1 MNDGA
6 RRTLSGAR
14 SLVVGL
20 SGALSLVVGLALAPG
35 AADGQLSSNEESR
48 LLREAARAESAGDYA
63 ASVEILTSLL
73 QERPASSGAI
83 FALERVLRAQGRVS
97 QVLDAIDAFLA
108 VDPVSTGPR
117 YLKLRILLEVDSL
130 AELRSA
136 AESWIAQ
143 NPASP
148 DSYREVARVYER
160 AFGGEEALSVLRRGQ
175 NRVGGGV
182 LAVEAGDVLLRLERP
197 REALMEWAR
206 ALDGADVQAPGA
218 LRRMVR
224 TSGENPGLA
233 PEVVRE
239 LAAQGASDARRRAA
253 IEIALEARLRPEAR
267 RIAEEVAGELA
278 EPERQGFLNA
288 LLRLAEEKDAD
299 QLALWTLQQ
308 LRREAP
314 RGSRARTLDRQI
326 AVTSLVAGDTVRALE
341 ARGRYAR
348 GLPERSPERRR
359 ALAEM
364 IRLETATGAPLE
376 LLDRFT
382 AFRQEFPNA
391 PEADALAVALSE
403 RFRTDGDP
411 ETAALVLEGVP
422 GPLSAQERAWL
433 ALEAGNREGARV
445 NMMLAAA
452 GLPATEATAIVQL
465 VGILDRVGEQAAAL
479 AGRASIARHRESAA
493 AAFALLNGLVHALPP
508 EDQPPLF
515 ALAARIADETEQQGE
530 AARLRES
537 LAATFPESSEA
548 PEAILQLAR
557 YRAASPTGVPAA
569 IELLQELILARPNSA
584 VVPVARRELER
595 LRAGGGLS

>member
-1 MNDGA
+1 MNDGT
-6 RRTLSGAR
+6 RRRLSAVPW
-14 SLVVGL
+14 LVIGM
-20 SGALSLVVGLALAPG
+20 ALALAP
-35 AADGQLSSNEESR
+35 ATADGQLSSSDESR

-73 QERPASSGAI
+73 AERPASSGAI

-97 QVLDAIDAFLA
+97 QVLDPIDAFLA

-136 AESWIAQ
+136 AQSWIAQ

-175 NRVGGGV
+175 SRAGGGV
-182 LAVEAGDVLLRLERP
+182 LAVEAGDVLLRLDRP
-197 REALMEWAR
+197 LEALMEWAR
-206 ALDGADVQAPGA
+206 ALDGPDAQAPGA

-224 TSGENPGLA
+224 TGGEHPGLA
-233 PEVVRE
+233 PAVVRE
-239 LAAQGASDARRRAA
+239 LAAEGASETRRRAA
-253 IEIALEARLRPEAR
+253 IEIALEARLQPEALSL
-267 RIAEEVAGELA
+267 AEEVAGDL
-278 EPERQGFLNA
+278 PEREREGFLNA

-308 LRREAP
+308 LRRETP

-341 ARGRYAR
+341 ARERYAR

-364 IRLETATGAPLE
+364 IRLETATGAPLA
-376 LLDRFT
+376 LLDRFA
-382 AFRQEFPNA
+382 AFREEFPNA
-391 PEADALAVALSE
+391 PEADPLAVALSA
-403 RFRTDGDP
+403 RFRENGDL
-411 ETAALVLEGVP
+411 ETAAFVLEGVQ

-433 ALEAGNREGARV
+433 ALEADNRESARI
-445 NMMLAAA
+445 NLMLAA
-452 GLPATEATAIVQL
+452 GGMPATEATAIVQL
-465 VGILDRVGEQAAAL
+465 IGILDRVGEEAAAL
-479 AGRASIARHRESAA
+479 AGTVAIARHREGAG
-493 AAFALLNGLVHALPP
+493 AAFSLVSDAVHALPP
-508 EDQPPLF
+508 DDQPPLL
-515 ALAARIADETEQQGE
+515 AMAARIADEIDQQSE

-557 YRAASPTGVPAA
+557 YRATTPTGVPAA
-569 IELLQELILARPNSA
+569 IELLEELILARPNSA

-595 LRAGGGLS
+595 LRASGGAS

>member
-1 MNDGA
+1 MNGGA
-6 RRTLSGAR
+6 RRRLSA
-14 SLVVGL
+14 
-20 SGALSLVVGLALAPG
+20 ALWLMIGLALAPG
-35 AADGQLSSNEESR
+35 AADGQLSSSGESR

-73 QERPASSGAI
+73 RERPASSGAI
-83 FALERVLRAQGRVS
+83 FALERVLRAQGRVA
-97 QVLDAIDAFLA
+97 QVLDPIDAFLA

-175 NRVGGGV
+175 NRAGGGV
-182 LAVEAGDVLLRLERP
+182 LAVEAGDVLLRLGRP
-197 REALMEWAR
+197 GEALMEWAR
-206 ALDGADVQAPGA
+206 ALDGPDAQAPGA

-224 TSGENPGLA
+224 TGGEHPALA
-233 PEVVRE
+233 PGVVLE
-239 LAAQGASDARRRAA
+239 LTAEGASEARRRAA
-253 IEIALEARLRPEAR
+253 IEIALEARLQPEALR
-267 RIAEEVAGELA
+267 LAEEVAGDL
-278 EPERQGFLNA
+278 PEREREGFLNA
-288 LLRLAEEKDAD
+288 LLRLAEEQDAD

-308 LRREAP
+308 LRRETP

-326 AVTSLVAGDTVRALE
+326 AVTSLVAGDTARALE
-341 ARGRYAR
+341 ARERYAR

-376 LLDRFT
+376 LLDRFA
-382 AFRQEFPNA
+382 AFRREFPNA
-391 PEADALAVALSE
+391 PEADPLAVALAA
-403 RFRTDGDP
+403 RFRENGDL
-411 ETAALVLEGVP
+411 ETAAFVLEGVQ

-433 ALEAGNREGARV
+433 ALVAGNGEGARV
-445 NMMLAAA
+445 NLILAAA
-452 GLPATEATAIVQL
+452 GLPATEATPIVQL
-465 VGILDRVGEQAAAL
+465 IGILDRVGEQAAEL
-479 AGRASIARHRESAA
+479 AGRVSIARRREGAE
-493 AAFALLNGLVHALPP
+493 AAFSLVNGAVYALPP
-508 EDQPPLF
+508 GDQPPLL
-515 ALAARIADETEQQGE
+515 AMAARIADEIDRQGE
-530 AARLRES
+530 AARLREA

-557 YRAASPTGVPAA
+557 YRAATPTGVPGA
-569 IELLQELILARPNSA
+569 IELLEQLILARPNSA

-595 LRAGGGLS
+595 LRASGGAS

>member
-1 MNDGA
+1 MNRGA
-6 RRTLSGAR
+6 RRS
-14 SLVVGL
+14 L
-20 SGALSLVVGLALAPG
+20 SGALSLVVGLALTAG
-35 AADGQLSSNEESR
+35 AADAQLSSSEESR

-63 ASVEILTSLL
+63 ASVEVLTSLL
-73 QERPASSGAI
+73 RERPASSGAI

-97 QVLDAIDAFLA
+97 RVLDPIDAFLA

-130 AELRSA
+130 AELRSS

-175 NRVGGGV
+175 NGAGDGV
-182 LAVEAGDVLLRLERP
+182 LAVEAGDVLLRLGRP
-197 REALMEWAR
+197 REALLEWAR
-206 ALDGADVQAPGA
+206 ALDGSEAQAPGA

-224 TSGENPGLA
+224 TGGEHPGLA
-233 PEVVRE
+233 PGVVRE
-239 LAAQGASDARRRAA
+239 LAVEGASDARRRAA
-253 IEIALEARLRPEAR
+253 IEIALEARLQPEAR
-267 RIAEEVAGELA
+267 RLAEEVAGDLA

-308 LRREAP
+308 LRRETP

-341 ARGRYAR
+341 ARERYAR
-348 GLPERSPERRR
+348 GLPQRSPERRR

-364 IRLETATGAPLE
+364 IRLEMATGAPVD
-376 LLDRFT
+376 LLDRFG

-391 PEADALAVALSE
+391 PEADPLAVALSE
-403 RFRTDGDP
+403 RFREEGEP
-411 ETAALVLEGVP
+411 EVAARMLEGVQ
-422 GPLSAQERAWL
+422 GPLSARQRAWL

-445 NMMLAAA
+445 NLILTAA
-452 GLPATEATAIVQL
+452 GLPATEATSIVQL
-465 VGILDRVGEQAAAL
+465 VGILDRVGEQAAEL
-479 AGRASIARHRESAA
+479 AGRVSIARHREGAE
-493 AAFALLNGLVHALPP
+493 AAFSLVNEAVHALPP
-508 EDQPPLF
+508 EDQPPLL
-515 ALAARIADETEQQGE
+515 AMAARLADEIDRQGE

-557 YRAASPTGVPAA
+557 YRASTPTGVPAA
-569 IELLQELILARPNSA
+569 IGLLEELILARPNSA

-595 LRAGGGLS
+595 LRASGGAS

>member
-1 MNDGA
+1 MSKGT
-6 RRTLSGAR
+6 RRS
-14 SLVVGL
+14 L
-20 SGALSLVVGLALAPG
+20 SGALSLVSALAALVPG
-35 AADGQLSSNEESR
+35 AADAQLSSSEESR

-73 QERPASSGAI
+73 AERPASSGAI

-97 QVLDAIDAFLA
+97 QVLDPIDAFLA

-175 NRVGGGV
+175 SRAGGGV

-206 ALDGADVQAPGA
+206 ALDGPDAQAPGA

-224 TSGENPGLA
+224 TGGEHPALA
-233 PEVVRE
+233 PGVVRE
-239 LAAQGASDARRRAA
+239 LTAEGASETRRRAA
-253 IEIALEARLRPEAR
+253 IEIALEARVQPEALR
-267 RIAEEVAGELA
+267 LAEEFAGDL
-278 EPERQGFLNA
+278 PEREREGFLNA

-308 LRREAP
+308 LRRETP

-341 ARGRYAR
+341 ARERYAR

-364 IRLETATGAPLE
+364 IRLEAATGAPLE
-376 LLDRFT
+376 LLDRFA

-391 PEADALAVALSE
+391 PETDPLAVALSA
-403 RFRTDGDP
+403 RFRKNDDP
-411 ETAALVLEGVP
+411 ETAAFVLEGVQ

-433 ALEAGNREGARV
+433 ALEAGNREGARI
-445 NMMLAAA
+445 NLMLAAA
-452 GLPATEATAIVQL
+452 GLPATEATVIVQL
-465 VGILDRVGEQAAAL
+465 IGILDRVGEQAAAL
-479 AGRASIARHRESAA
+479 AGRVSIARHRDGAGP
-493 AAFALLNGLVHALPP
+493 AFSLVNEAVHALPP
-508 EDQPPLF
+508 EDQPPLL
-515 ALAARIADETEQQGE
+515 AMAARIADEIDQQGE

-557 YRAASPTGVPAA
+557 YRAATPTGVPAA

-595 LRAGGGLS
+595 LRASGGAS

>member
-1 MNDGA
+1 MNGCI
-6 RRTLSGAR
+6 RRGLSAVR
-14 SLVVGL
+14 ALVVC
-20 SGALSLVVGLALAPG
+20 LALPLVPG
-35 AADGQLSSNEESR
+35 TAHGQLSSSDESR
-48 LLREAARAESAGDYA
+48 LLRDAARAESAGDYA

-73 QERPASSGAI
+73 RERPASSGAI

-97 QVLDAIDAFLA
+97 QVLAPIDAFLA

-148 DSYREVARVYER
+148 DAYREVARVYER

-175 NRVGGGV
+175 NRAGGGGV

-197 REALMEWAR
+197 REALLEWAR
-206 ALDGADVQAPGA
+206 ALDGSEAQAPGA

-224 TSGENPGLA
+224 TGAENPGLA
-233 PEVVRE
+233 PGVVRE
-239 LAAQGASDARRRAA
+239 LGAEGASDARRRAA
-253 IEIALEARLRPEAR
+253 IEIALEAHLQPEALR
-267 RIAEEVAGELA
+267 LAEEVARDLPER
-278 EPERQGFLNA
+278 ERQGFLDT

-341 ARGRYAR
+341 ARERYAR

-364 IRLETATGAPLE
+364 IRLETPAGAPLE
-376 LLDRFT
+376 LLDRFA
-382 AFRQEFPNA
+382 AFREEFPNA
-391 PEADALAVALSE
+391 PEADPLAVALSE
-403 RFRTDGDP
+403 RFRKDGGL
-411 ETAALVLEGVP
+411 ETAVFVLEGVQ

-445 NMMLAAA
+445 NLMLAAA

-465 VGILDRVGEQAAAL
+465 IGILDRVGEQAAEL
-479 AGRASIARHRESAA
+479 AARVSVARHREGAA
-493 AAFALLNGLVHALPP
+493 AAFPLANEAVHALPP
-508 EDQPPLF
+508 EDQPPLL
-515 ALAARIADETEQQGE
+515 ALAARIADETDQQGE

-548 PEAILQLAR
+548 PEAVLQLAR
-557 YRAASPTGVPAA
+557 YRAATSTGVPAA
-569 IELLQELILARPNSA
+569 IELLEDLILARPNSA

-595 LRAGGGLS
+595 LRAGGGAS

>member
-6 RRTLSGAR
+6 RRTLSAVPW
-14 SLVVGL
+14 LVIGM
-20 SGALSLVVGLALAPG
+20 ALALAPD
-35 AADGQLSSNEESR
+35 AADGQLSSSDESR

-73 QERPASSGAI
+73 AERPASSGAI

-97 QVLDAIDAFLA
+97 QVLDPIDAFLA

-136 AESWIAQ
+136 AQSWIAQ

-175 NRVGGGV
+175 SRAGGGV
-182 LAVEAGDVLLRLERP
+182 LAVEAGDVLLRLDRP
-197 REALMEWAR
+197 LEALMEWAR
-206 ALDGADVQAPGA
+206 ALDGPDAQAPGA

-224 TSGENPGLA
+224 TGGEHPGLA
-233 PEVVRE
+233 PAVVRE
-239 LAAQGASDARRRAA
+239 LAAEGASEARRRAA
-253 IEIALEARLRPEAR
+253 IEIALEARLQPEALSL
-267 RIAEEVAGELA
+267 AEEVAGDL
-278 EPERQGFLNA
+278 PEREREGFLNA
-288 LLRLAEEKDAD
+288 LLRLAEEKDAG

-308 LRREAP
+308 LRRETP

-341 ARGRYAR
+341 ARERYAR

-364 IRLETATGAPLE
+364 IRLETATGAPLA
-376 LLDRFT
+376 LLDRFA
-382 AFRQEFPNA
+382 AFREEFPNA
-391 PEADALAVALSE
+391 PEADPLAVALSA
-403 RFRTDGDP
+403 RFRENGDL
-411 ETAALVLEGVP
+411 ETAAFVLEGVQ

-433 ALEAGNREGARV
+433 ALEADNRESARI
-445 NMMLAAA
+445 NLMLAAR

-465 VGILDRVGEQAAAL
+465 IGILDRVGEQAAAL
-479 AGRASIARHRESAA
+479 AGRVAIARHREGAD
-493 AAFALLNGLVHALPP
+493 AAFPLVNEAVHALPP
-508 EDQPPLF
+508 DDQPPLL
-515 ALAARIADETEQQGE
+515 AMAARIADEIDQQSE

-557 YRAASPTGVPAA
+557 YRATTPTGVPAA
-569 IELLQELILARPNSA
+569 IELLEELILARPNSA

-595 LRAGGGLS
+595 LRASGGAS

>member
-1 MNDGA
+1 MNGGA
-6 RRTLSGAR
+6 RR
-14 SLVVGL
+14 GL
-20 SGALSLVVGLALAPG
+20 SGALSLAMGLALTAA
-35 AADGQLSSNEESR
+35 AADGQLSSSEESR

-73 QERPASSGAI
+73 RDRPASSGAI
-83 FALERVLRAQGRVS
+83 FALERVLRAQDRVS
-97 QVLDAIDAFLA
+97 QVLDPIDAFLA

-175 NRVGGGV
+175 DRAGEGV
-182 LAVEAGDVLLRLERP
+182 LAVEAGDVLLRLGRP
-197 REALMEWAR
+197 GEALLEWAR
-206 ALDGADVQAPGA
+206 ALDGSEAQAPGA

-224 TSGENPGLA
+224 AGGENPGLA
-233 PEVVRE
+233 PGVVRE
-239 LAAQGASDARRRAA
+239 LAVDGASDARRRAA
-253 IEIALEARLRPEAR
+253 IEIALEAHLQPEAR
-267 RIAEEVAGELA
+267 RLAEEVAGDLA
-278 EPERQGFLNA
+278 EPERQAFLNA

-308 LRREAP
+308 LRREVP

-326 AVTSLVAGDTVRALE
+326 AVTSLVAGDTVRALA
-341 ARGRYAR
+341 ARERYAS
-348 GLPERSPERRR
+348 GLPQRSPERRR

-364 IRLETATGAPLE
+364 IRLEMATGAPAD
-376 LLDRFT
+376 LLDRFG
-382 AFRQEFPNA
+382 AFHQEFPNA
-391 PEADALAVALSE
+391 PEADPLAVALSE
-403 RFRTDGDP
+403 RLRNDGEP
-411 ETAALVLEGVP
+411 EVAARMLEGVQ
-422 GPLSAQERAWL
+422 GPLSARQRAWL
-433 ALEAGNREGARV
+433 ALEAGNLEGARV
-445 NMMLAAA
+445 NLILAAA

-465 VGILDRVGEQAAAL
+465 VGILDRVGEEASEL
-479 AGRASIARHRESAA
+479 AGRVSISRHREGAE
-493 AAFALLNGLVHALPP
+493 AAFELVHEAVHALPP
-508 EDQPPLF
+508 EDQPPLL
-515 ALAARIADETEQQGE
+515 ALAARLADEIDRQGE

-557 YRAASPTGVPAA
+557 YRASTPTGVPAA
-569 IELLQELILARPNSA
+569 IGLLEELIVARPNSA

-595 LRAGGGLS
+595 LRASGGVS

>member
-1 MNDGA
+1 MNDGTRPRLWA
-6 RRTLSGAR
+6 ALRLMT
-14 SLVVGL
+14 GL
-20 SGALSLVVGLALAPG
+20 ALALAPG
-35 AADGQLSSNEESR
+35 RADGQLSSSEESR
-48 LLREAARAESAGDYA
+48 LLREAARAESAGDHA

-73 QERPASSGAI
+73 RERPASSGAI

-97 QVLDAIDAFLA
+97 QVLDPIDAFLA

-175 NRVGGGV
+175 SRAGGGV
-182 LAVEAGDVLLRLERP
+182 LAVEAGDVLLRLGRP

-206 ALDGADVQAPGA
+206 ALDGPDAQAPGA

-224 TSGENPGLA
+224 TGGEHPALA
-233 PEVVRE
+233 PGVVRE
-239 LAAQGASDARRRAA
+239 LAADGASEARRRAA
-253 IEIALEARLRPEAR
+253 IEIALEARLQPEALR
-267 RIAEEVAGELA
+267 LAEEVARDL
-278 EPERQGFLNA
+278 PEREREGFLNA
-288 LLRLAEEKDAD
+288 LLRMAEEKDAD

-308 LRREAP
+308 LRRETP

-341 ARGRYAR
+341 ARERYAR

-359 ALAEM
+359 AVAEM
-364 IRLETATGAPLE
+364 IRLEMATGAPVE
-376 LLDRFT
+376 LLDRFA
-382 AFRQEFPNA
+382 AFREEFPNA
-391 PEADALAVALSE
+391 PETDPLAVALSE
-403 RFRTDGDP
+403 RFRGDGNP
-411 ETAALVLEGVP
+411 ETAVFVLEGVQ
-422 GPLSAQERAWL
+422 GPLSAQARAWL
-433 ALEAGNREGARV
+433 ALEAGNRESARV
-445 NMMLAAA
+445 NLMLAAA

-465 VGILDRVGEQAAAL
+465 IGILDRVGEQAADL
-479 AGRASIARHRESAA
+479 AGTASIARRREGAE
-493 AAFALLNGLVHALPP
+493 AAFSLVNGAVHALPP
-508 EDQPPLF
+508 EDQPPLL
-515 ALAARIADETEQQGE
+515 AMAARIADEIDRQGE
-530 AARLRES
+530 AARLREA

-557 YRAASPTGVPAA
+557 YRATTPTGVPGA
-569 IELLQELILARPNSA
+569 IELLEELILARPNSA

-595 LRAGGGLS
+595 LRASGGAS

>member
-1 MNDGA
+1 MNDGT
-6 RRTLSGAR
+6 RRTLSAVPW
-14 SLVVGL
+14 LVI
-20 SGALSLVVGLALAPG
+20 SAALALAP
-35 AADGQLSSNEESR
+35 ATADGQLSSSEESR

-73 QERPASSGAI
+73 AERPASSGAI

-97 QVLDAIDAFLA
+97 QVLDPIDAFLA

-136 AESWIAQ
+136 AQSWIAQ

-175 NRVGGGV
+175 SRAGGGV
-182 LAVEAGDVLLRLERP
+182 LAVEAGDVLLRLDRP
-197 REALMEWAR
+197 LEALMEWAR
-206 ALDGADVQAPGA
+206 ALDGPDAQAPGA

-224 TSGENPGLA
+224 TGREHPGLA
-233 PEVVRE
+233 PAVVRE
-239 LAAQGASDARRRAA
+239 MAAEGASETRRRAA
-253 IEIALEARLRPEAR
+253 IEIALEARLQPEALSL
-267 RIAEEVAGELA
+267 AEEVAGDL
-278 EPERQGFLNA
+278 PEREREGFLNA

-308 LRREAP
+308 LRRETP

-341 ARGRYAR
+341 ARERYAR

-364 IRLETATGAPLE
+364 IRLETATGAPLA
-376 LLDRFT
+376 LLDRFA
-382 AFRQEFPNA
+382 AFREEFPNA
-391 PEADALAVALSE
+391 PEADPLAVALSA
-403 RFRTDGDP
+403 RFRENGDL
-411 ETAALVLEGVP
+411 ETAAFVLEGVQ

-433 ALEAGNREGARV
+433 ALEAGNRESARI
-445 NMMLAAA
+445 NLMLAAG

-465 VGILDRVGEQAAAL
+465 IGILDRVGEQAAAL
-479 AGRASIARHRESAA
+479 AGRVSIARHREGAG
-493 AAFALLNGLVHALPP
+493 AAFSLVNDAVHALPP
-508 EDQPPLF
+508 DDQPPLL
-515 ALAARIADETEQQGE
+515 AMAARMADEIDQQGE

-557 YRAASPTGVPAA
+557 YRAATPTGVPAA
-569 IELLQELILARPNSA
+569 IELLEELILARPNSA

-595 LRAGGGLS
+595 LRASGGAS

>member
-1 MNDGA
+1 MSNGT
-6 RRTLSGAR
+6 RRSM
-14 SLVVGL
+14 
-20 SGALSLVVGLALAPG
+20 SGALSLVSALAALVPG
-35 AADGQLSSNEESR
+35 AAHGQLSSSEESR

-63 ASVEILTSLL
+63 ASVEILASLL
-73 QERPASSGAI
+73 AERPASSGAI
-83 FALERVLRAQGRVS
+83 FALERVLRAQDRVS
-97 QVLDAIDAFLA
+97 QVLEPIDAFLA

-175 NRVGGGV
+175 SRAGDGV

-197 REALMEWAR
+197 REALLEWAR
-206 ALDGADVQAPGA
+206 ALDGPDAQAPGA

-224 TSGENPGLA
+224 TGGEHPALA
-233 PEVVRE
+233 PGVVRE
-239 LAAQGASDARRRAA
+239 LAVEGASETRRRAA
-253 IEIALEARLRPEAR
+253 IEIALEARLQPEALR
-267 RIAEEVAGELA
+267 LAEEVAGDL
-278 EPERQGFLNA
+278 PERERESFLNA

-308 LRREAP
+308 LRRETP

-341 ARGRYAR
+341 ARERYAR

-359 ALAEM
+359 ALAEV
-364 IRLETATGAPLE
+364 IRLEAATGAPLE
-376 LLDRFT
+376 LLDRFA
-382 AFRQEFPNA
+382 AFREEFPNA
-391 PEADALAVALSE
+391 PEADPLAVVLSA
-403 RFRTDGDP
+403 RFRGDGDL
-411 ETAALVLEGVP
+411 ETAAFVLEGIQ
-422 GPLSAQERAWL
+422 GPESAQERAWL
-433 ALEAGNREGARV
+433 ALEAGNRESARI
-445 NMMLAAA
+445 NLMLAAA
-452 GLPATEATAIVQL
+452 GLPANEATVIVQL
-465 VGILDRVGEQAAAL
+465 IGILDRVGEQAAAL
-479 AGRASIARHRESAA
+479 AGRVSIARHREGAGP
-493 AAFALLNGLVHALPP
+493 AFSLVNEAVHALPP
-508 EDQPPLF
+508 EDQPPLL
-515 ALAARIADETEQQGE
+515 AMAARIADEIDRQGE

-557 YRAASPTGVPAA
+557 YRAGIPTGVPAA
-569 IELLQELILARPNSA
+569 IELLEELILARPNSA

-595 LRAGGGLS
+595 LRASGGAS

>member
-1 MNDGA
+1 MTGGT
-6 RRTLSGAR
+6 RRTLSAVPW
-14 SLVVGL
+14 LVIGM
-20 SGALSLVVGLALAPG
+20 ALALAP
-35 AADGQLSSNEESR
+35 ATADGQLSSSEESR

-73 QERPASSGAI
+73 AERPASSGAI

-97 QVLDAIDAFLA
+97 QVLDPIDAFLA

-136 AESWIAQ
+136 AQSWIAQ

-175 NRVGGGV
+175 SRAGGGV
-182 LAVEAGDVLLRLERP
+182 LAVEAGDVLLRLDRP
-197 REALMEWAR
+197 LEALMEWAR
-206 ALDGADVQAPGA
+206 ALDGPDAQAPGA

-224 TSGENPGLA
+224 TGGEHPGLA
-233 PEVVRE
+233 PAVVRE
-239 LAAQGASDARRRAA
+239 LAAEGASETRRRAA
-253 IEIALEARLRPEAR
+253 IEIALEARLQPEALSL
-267 RIAEEVAGELA
+267 AEEVAGDL
-278 EPERQGFLNA
+278 PEREREGFLNA

-308 LRREAP
+308 LRRETP

-341 ARGRYAR
+341 ARERYAR

-364 IRLETATGAPLE
+364 IRLETATGAPLA
-376 LLDRFT
+376 LLDRFA
-382 AFRQEFPNA
+382 AFREEFPNA
-391 PEADALAVALSE
+391 PEADPLAVALSA
-403 RFRTDGDP
+403 RFRENGDL
-411 ETAALVLEGVP
+411 ETAAFVLEGVQ

-433 ALEAGNREGARV
+433 ALEAGNRESARI
-445 NMMLAAA
+445 NLMLAAG
-452 GLPATEATAIVQL
+452 GLPATEATAVVQL
-465 VGILDRVGEQAAAL
+465 IGILDRVGEQAAAL
-479 AGRASIARHRESAA
+479 AGRVSIARHREGPG
-493 AAFALLNGLVHALPP
+493 AAFSLVNDAVHALPP
-508 EDQPPLF
+508 DDQPPLL
-515 ALAARIADETEQQGE
+515 ALAARIADEIDQQGE

-557 YRAASPTGVPAA
+557 YRAATPTGVPAA
-569 IELLQELILARPNSA
+569 IELLEELILARPNSA

-595 LRAGGGLS
+595 LRASGGAS

>member
-1 MNDGA
+1 MNDGT
-6 RRTLSGAR
+6 RRRLSAVPW
-14 SLVVGL
+14 LVIGTV
-20 SGALSLVVGLALAPG
+20 LAFAP
-35 AADGQLSSNEESR
+35 ATADGQLSSSEESR

-73 QERPASSGAI
+73 AERPASSGAI

-97 QVLDAIDAFLA
+97 QVLDPIDAFLA

-136 AESWIAQ
+136 AQSWIAQ

-175 NRVGGGV
+175 NRAGGGV
-182 LAVEAGDVLLRLERP
+182 LAVEAGDVLLRLGRP
-197 REALMEWAR
+197 LEALMEWAG
-206 ALDGADVQAPGA
+206 ALDGPDAQAPGA

-224 TSGENPGLA
+224 TGGEHPGLA
-233 PEVVRE
+233 SAVVRE
-239 LAAQGASDARRRAA
+239 LAAEGASETRRRAA
-253 IEIALEARLRPEAR
+253 IEIALEARLQPEALSL
-267 RIAEEVAGELA
+267 AEEVAGDL
-278 EPERQGFLNA
+278 PEREREGFLNA
-288 LLRLAEEKDAD
+288 VLRLAEEKDAD

-308 LRREAP
+308 LRRETP

-341 ARGRYAR
+341 ARERYAR

-364 IRLETATGAPLE
+364 IRLETATGAPLA
-376 LLDRFT
+376 LLDRFA
-382 AFRQEFPNA
+382 AFREEFPNA
-391 PEADALAVALSE
+391 PEADPLAVALSA
-403 RFRTDGDP
+403 RFRENGDL
-411 ETAALVLEGVP
+411 ETAAFVLEGVQ

-433 ALEAGNREGARV
+433 ALEASNRESARI
-445 NMMLAAA
+445 NLMLAAR

-465 VGILDRVGEQAAAL
+465 IGVLDRVGEQAAAL
-479 AGRASIARHRESAA
+479 AGRVSIARQREGPD
-493 AAFALLNGLVHALPP
+493 AAFSLVNETVHALPP
-508 EDQPPLF
+508 DDQPPLL
-515 ALAARIADETEQQGE
+515 AMAARIADEIDQQGE

-557 YRAASPTGVPAA
+557 YRATTPTGVPAA
-569 IELLQELILARPNSA
+569 IELLEELILARPNSA

-595 LRAGGGLS
+595 LRASGGAS

>member
-1 MNDGA
+1 MS
-6 RRTLSGAR
+6 RSPRR
-14 SLVVGL
+14 SLPV
-20 SGALSLVVGLALAPG
+20 ALSLVSALAALAPG
-35 AADGQLSSNEESR
+35 AVDGQLSSSEESR
-48 LLREAARAESAGDYA
+48 LLREAARAESAGDHA

-73 QERPASSGAI
+73 AERPASSGAI

-97 QVLDAIDAFLA
+97 QVLDPIDAFLA

-160 AFGGEEALSVLRRGQ
+160 AFGGEEALSVLRRG
-175 NRVGGGV
+175 RSRAGGGV
-182 LAVEAGDVLLRLERP
+182 LAVEAGDVLLRLGRP

-206 ALDGADVQAPGA
+206 ALDGPDAQAPGA

-224 TSGENPGLA
+224 TGGEHPALA
-233 PEVVRE
+233 PGVVSE
-239 LAAQGASDARRRAA
+239 LTVDGASETRRRAA
-253 IEIALEARLRPEAR
+253 IEIALEARLQPEALR
-267 RIAEEVAGELA
+267 LAEEFVGDL
-278 EPERQGFLNA
+278 PEREREGFLNA
-288 LLRLAEEKDAD
+288 LLPLAEEKDAD

-308 LRREAP
+308 LRRETP

-341 ARGRYAR
+341 ARERYAR

-359 ALAEM
+359 ALAEV
-364 IRLETATGAPLE
+364 IRLEAATGAPLE
-376 LLDRFT
+376 LLDRFA

-391 PEADALAVALSE
+391 PEADPLAVALSA
-403 RFRTDGDP
+403 RFREDGDS
-411 ETAALVLEGVP
+411 ETAAFVLEGVQ

-433 ALEAGNREGARV
+433 ALEAGNREGARI
-445 NMMLAAA
+445 NLMLAAA
-452 GLPATEATAIVQL
+452 GLPATEATVIVQL
-465 VGILDRVGEQAAAL
+465 IGILDRVGEQAAAL
-479 AGRASIARHRESAA
+479 AGRVSIARHREGAG
-493 AAFALLNGLVHALPP
+493 AAFSLVSETVHALPP
-508 EDQPPLF
+508 EDQPPLL
-515 ALAARIADETEQQGE
+515 AMAARIADETDQQGE

-557 YRAASPTGVPAA
+557 YRATTPTGVPAA
-569 IELLQELILARPNSA
+569 IELLEELILARPNSA

-595 LRAGGGLS
+595 LRASGGAS

>member
-1 MNDGA
+1 MNDGT
-6 RRTLSGAR
+6 RRRLSAVPWLVIGMTLAF
-14 SLVVGL
+14 
-20 SGALSLVVGLALAPG
+20 AP
-35 AADGQLSSNEESR
+35 ATADAQLSSSEESR

-73 QERPASSGAI
+73 AERPASSGAI

-97 QVLDAIDAFLA
+97 QVLDPIDAFLA

-136 AESWIAQ
+136 AQSWIAQ

-175 NRVGGGV
+175 NRAGGGV
-182 LAVEAGDVLLRLERP
+182 LAVEAGDVLLRLGRP
-197 REALMEWAR
+197 LEALMEWAG
-206 ALDGADVQAPGA
+206 ALDGPDAQAPGA

-224 TSGENPGLA
+224 TGGEHPGLA
-233 PEVVRE
+233 SAVVRE
-239 LAAQGASDARRRAA
+239 LAAEGASETRRRAA
-253 IEIALEARLRPEAR
+253 IEIALEARLQPEALSL
-267 RIAEEVAGELA
+267 AEEVAGDL
-278 EPERQGFLNA
+278 PEREREGFLNA
-288 LLRLAEEKDAD
+288 VLRLAEEKDAD

-308 LRREAP
+308 LRRETP

-341 ARGRYAR
+341 ARERYAR

-364 IRLETATGAPLE
+364 IRLETATGAPLA
-376 LLDRFT
+376 LLDRFA
-382 AFRQEFPNA
+382 AFREEFPNA
-391 PEADALAVALSE
+391 PEADPLAVALSA
-403 RFRTDGDP
+403 RFRENGDL
-411 ETAALVLEGVP
+411 ETAAFVLEGVQ

-433 ALEAGNREGARV
+433 ALEAGNRESARI
-445 NMMLAAA
+445 NLMLAAR

-465 VGILDRVGEQAAAL
+465 IGVLDRVGEQAGAL
-479 AGRASIARHRESAA
+479 AGRVSIARQREGPD
-493 AAFALLNGLVHALPP
+493 AAFSLVNETVHALPP
-508 EDQPPLF
+508 DDQPPLL
-515 ALAARIADETEQQGE
+515 AMAARIADEIDQQGE

-557 YRAASPTGVPAA
+557 YRATTPTGVPAA
-569 IELLQELILARPNSA
+569 IELLEELILARPNSA

-595 LRAGGGLS
+595 LRASGGAS

>member
-1 MNDGA
+1 MNGGV
-6 RRTLSGAR
+6 RR
-14 SLVVGL
+14 GL
-20 SGALSLVVGLALAPG
+20 SGALSLAVGLALT
-35 AADGQLSSNEESR
+35 AAATDGQLSSSEESR

-73 QERPASSGAI
+73 RDRPASSGAI
-83 FALERVLRAQGRVS
+83 FALERVLRAQDRVS
-97 QVLDAIDAFLA
+97 QVLDPIDAFLA

-175 NRVGGGV
+175 DRAGEGV
-182 LAVEAGDVLLRLERP
+182 LAVEAGDVLLRLGRP
-197 REALMEWAR
+197 GEALLEWAR
-206 ALDGADVQAPGA
+206 ALDGSEAQAPGA

-224 TSGENPGLA
+224 AGGENPGLA
-233 PEVVRE
+233 PGVVRE
-239 LAAQGASDARRRAA
+239 LAVDGASDARRRAA
-253 IEIALEARLRPEAR
+253 IEIALEARLQPEAR
-267 RIAEEVAGELA
+267 RLAEEVAEDLA
-278 EPERQGFLNA
+278 EPERQAFLNA

-308 LRREAP
+308 LRREVP
-314 RGSRARTLDRQI
+314 RGSSARTLDRQI
-326 AVTSLVAGDTVRALE
+326 AVTSLVAGDTVRALA
-341 ARGRYAR
+341 ARERYAR
-348 GLPERSPERRR
+348 GLPQRSPERRR

-364 IRLETATGAPLE
+364 IRLEMATGAPAD
-376 LLDRFT
+376 LLDRFG
-382 AFRQEFPNA
+382 AFHQEFPNA
-391 PEADALAVALSE
+391 PEADPLAVALSE
-403 RFRTDGDP
+403 RLRNDGEP
-411 ETAALVLEGVP
+411 EVAARMLEGVQ
-422 GPLSAQERAWL
+422 GPLSARQRAWL
-433 ALEAGNREGARV
+433 ALEAGNLEGARV
-445 NMMLAAA
+445 NLILAAA

-465 VGILDRVGEQAAAL
+465 VGILDRVGEEASEL
-479 AGRASIARHRESAA
+479 AGRVSISRHREGAE
-493 AAFALLNGLVHALPP
+493 AAFELVHEAVHALPP
-508 EDQPPLF
+508 EDQPPLL
-515 ALAARIADETEQQGE
+515 ALAARLADEIDRQGE

-557 YRAASPTGVPAA
+557 YRASTPTGVPAA
-569 IELLQELILARPNSA
+569 IGLLEELIVARPNSA

-595 LRAGGGLS
+595 LRASGGVS

>member
-1 MNDGA
+1 MNDGT
-6 RRTLSGAR
+6 RRTLSAVPW
-14 SLVVGL
+14 LVIGT
-20 SGALSLVVGLALAPG
+20 ALALAP
-35 AADGQLSSNEESR
+35 ATADGQLSSSEESR

-73 QERPASSGAI
+73 AERPASSGAI

-97 QVLDAIDAFLA
+97 QVLDPIDAFLA

-136 AESWIAQ
+136 AQSWIAQ

-175 NRVGGGV
+175 SRAGGGV
-182 LAVEAGDVLLRLERP
+182 LAVEAGDVLLRLDRP
-197 REALMEWAR
+197 LEALMEWAR
-206 ALDGADVQAPGA
+206 ALDGPDAQAPGA

-224 TSGENPGLA
+224 TGGEHPGLA
-233 PEVVRE
+233 PAVVRE
-239 LAAQGASDARRRAA
+239 LAAEGASETRRRAA
-253 IEIALEARLRPEAR
+253 IEIALEARLQPEALSL
-267 RIAEEVAGELA
+267 AEEVAGDL
-278 EPERQGFLNA
+278 PEREREGFLNA

-308 LRREAP
+308 LRRETP

-341 ARGRYAR
+341 ARERYAR

-364 IRLETATGAPLE
+364 IRLETATGAPLA
-376 LLDRFT
+376 LLDRFA
-382 AFRQEFPNA
+382 AFREEFPNA
-391 PEADALAVALSE
+391 PEADPLAVALSA
-403 RFRTDGDP
+403 RFRENGDL
-411 ETAALVLEGVP
+411 ETAAFVLEGVQ
-422 GPLSAQERAWL
+422 GPASAQERAWL
-433 ALEAGNREGARV
+433 ALEAGNRESARI
-445 NMMLAAA
+445 NLMLAAG

-465 VGILDRVGEQAAAL
+465 IGILDRVGEQAAAL
-479 AGRASIARHRESAA
+479 AGRVSIARHRDGAG
-493 AAFALLNGLVHALPP
+493 AAFSLVNDAVHALPP
-508 EDQPPLF
+508 DDQPPLL
-515 ALAARIADETEQQGE
+515 AMAARIADEIDQQGE

-557 YRAASPTGVPAA
+557 YRATTPTGVPTA
-569 IELLQELILARPNSA
+569 IELLEELILARPNSA

-595 LRAGGGLS
+595 LRASGGAS

>member
-1 MNDGA
+1 MNDGT
-6 RRTLSGAR
+6 RRKLSPVPWLVIGMTL
-14 SLVVGL
+14 
-20 SGALSLVVGLALAPG
+20 ALSPAT
-35 AADGQLSSNEESR
+35 ADAQLSSSEESR

-73 QERPASSGAI
+73 AERPASSGAI

-97 QVLDAIDAFLA
+97 QVLDPIDAFLA

-136 AESWIAQ
+136 AQSWIAQ
-143 NPASP
+143 NPVSP

-175 NRVGGGV
+175 NRAGGGV
-182 LAVEAGDVLLRLERP
+182 LAVEAGDVLLRLGRP
-197 REALMEWAR
+197 LEALMEWAD
-206 ALDGADVQAPGA
+206 ALDGPDAQAPGA

-224 TSGENPGLA
+224 TGGEHPGLA
-233 PEVVRE
+233 SAVVRE
-239 LAAQGASDARRRAA
+239 LAAEGASETRRRAA
-253 IEIALEARLRPEAR
+253 IEIALEARLQPEALSL
-267 RIAEEVAGELA
+267 AEEVAGDL
-278 EPERQGFLNA
+278 PEREREGFLNA
-288 LLRLAEEKDAD
+288 VLRLAEEKDAD

-308 LRREAP
+308 LRRETP

-341 ARGRYAR
+341 ARERYAR

-364 IRLETATGAPLE
+364 IRLETATGAPLA
-376 LLDRFT
+376 LLDRFA
-382 AFRQEFPNA
+382 AFREEFPNA
-391 PEADALAVALSE
+391 PEADPLAVALSA
-403 RFRTDGDP
+403 RFRENGDL
-411 ETAALVLEGVP
+411 ETAAFVLEGVQ

-433 ALEAGNREGARV
+433 ALEADNRESARI
-445 NMMLAAA
+445 NLMLAAG

-465 VGILDRVGEQAAAL
+465 IGILDRVGEQAAAL
-479 AGRASIARHRESAA
+479 AGRVSIARHREGAD
-493 AAFALLNGLVHALPP
+493 AAFSLVNETVHALPP
-508 EDQPPLF
+508 DDQPPLL
-515 ALAARIADETEQQGE
+515 AMAARIADEIDQQGE

-537 LAATFPESSEA
+537 LAATFPESGEA

-557 YRAASPTGVPAA
+557 YRATTPTGVPAA
-569 IELLQELILARPNSA
+569 IELLEELILARPNSA

-595 LRAGGGLS
+595 LRASGGAS

>member
-1 MNDGA
+1 MNDGT
-6 RRTLSGAR
+6 RRTLSAFPW
-14 SLVVGL
+14 LVIGI
-20 SGALSLVVGLALAPG
+20 ALALAP
-35 AADGQLSSNEESR
+35 ATADGQLSSSQESR

-73 QERPASSGAI
+73 AERPASSGAI

-97 QVLDAIDAFLA
+97 QVLDPIDAFLA

-130 AELRSA
+130 AELRSSA
-136 AESWIAQ
+136 QSWIAQ
-143 NPASP
+143 NPALP

-175 NRVGGGV
+175 SRAGGGV
-182 LAVEAGDVLLRLERP
+182 LAVEAGDVLLRLDRP
-197 REALMEWAR
+197 LEALMEWAR
-206 ALDGADVQAPGA
+206 ALDGPDAQAPGA

-224 TSGENPGLA
+224 TGGEHPGLA
-233 PEVVRE
+233 PAVVRE
-239 LAAQGASDARRRAA
+239 LAAEGASETRRRAA
-253 IEIALEARLRPEAR
+253 IEIALEARLQPEALSL
-267 RIAEEVAGELA
+267 AEEVAGDL
-278 EPERQGFLNA
+278 PEREREGFLNA
-288 LLRLAEEKDAD
+288 MLRLAEEKDAD

-308 LRREAP
+308 LRRETP

-326 AVTSLVAGDTVRALE
+326 AVTSLVTGDTVRALE
-341 ARGRYAR
+341 ARERYAR

-364 IRLETATGAPLE
+364 IRLETATGAPLA
-376 LLDRFT
+376 LLDRFA
-382 AFRQEFPNA
+382 AFREEFPNA
-391 PEADALAVALSE
+391 PEADPLAVALSA
-403 RFRTDGDP
+403 RFRENGDL
-411 ETAALVLEGVP
+411 ETAAFVLEGVQ

-433 ALEAGNREGARV
+433 ALEAGNRESARI
-445 NMMLAAA
+445 NLMLAAG

-465 VGILDRVGEQAAAL
+465 IGILDRVGEQAAAL
-479 AGRASIARHRESAA
+479 AGRVAIARHREGAD
-493 AAFALLNGLVHALPP
+493 AAFSLVNDAVHALPP
-508 EDQPPLF
+508 DDQPPLL
-515 ALAARIADETEQQGE
+515 AMAARIADEIDQQSE

-557 YRAASPTGVPAA
+557 YRATTPTGVPAA
-569 IELLQELILARPNSA
+569 IELLEELILARPNSA

-595 LRAGGGLS
+595 LRASGGAS

>member
-1 MNDGA
+1 VNDGT
-6 RRTLSGAR
+6 RRRLSAV
-14 SLVVGL
+14 SWLVIGT
-20 SGALSLVVGLALAPG
+20 ALALAP
-35 AADGQLSSNEESR
+35 ATADGQLSSSEESR

-73 QERPASSGAI
+73 AERPASSGAI

-97 QVLDAIDAFLA
+97 QVLEPIDAFLA

-136 AESWIAQ
+136 AQSWIAQ

-160 AFGGEEALSVLRRGQ
+160 AFGGEAALSVLRRGQ
-175 NRVGGGV
+175 NRAGGGV
-182 LAVEAGDVLLRLERP
+182 LAVEAGDVLLRLDRP
-197 REALMEWAR
+197 LEALMEWAR
-206 ALDGADVQAPGA
+206 ALDGSDAQAPGA

-224 TSGENPGLA
+224 TAGEHPGLA
-233 PEVVRE
+233 PGVVRE
-239 LAAQGASDARRRAA
+239 LTAEGASEPRRRAA
-253 IEIALEARLRPEAR
+253 IEIALEARLQPEALSL
-267 RIAEEVAGELA
+267 AEEVAGDL
-278 EPERQGFLNA
+278 PERERDGFLNA
-288 LLRLAEEKDAD
+288 MLRLAEEKDAD

-308 LRREAP
+308 LRRETP

-326 AVTSLVAGDTVRALE
+326 AVTSLVTGDTVRALE
-341 ARGRYAR
+341 ARERYAR

-364 IRLETATGAPLE
+364 IRLETATGAPLA
-376 LLDRFT
+376 LLDRFA
-382 AFRQEFPNA
+382 AFREEFPNA
-391 PEADALAVALSE
+391 PEADPLAVALSA
-403 RFRTDGDP
+403 RFRENGDL
-411 ETAALVLEGVP
+411 ETAAFVLEGVQ

-433 ALEAGNREGARV
+433 ALEADNRESARI
-445 NMMLAAA
+445 NLMLAAG
-452 GLPATEATAIVQL
+452 GLPATEATAVVQL
-465 VGILDRVGEQAAAL
+465 IGILDRVGEQAAAL
-479 AGRASIARHRESAA
+479 AGRVAIARHRQGAD
-493 AAFALLNGLVHALPP
+493 AAFSLVNDAVHALPP
-508 EDQPPLF
+508 DDQPPLL
-515 ALAARIADETEQQGE
+515 ALAARIADEIDQQGE

-557 YRAASPTGVPAA
+557 YRAATPTGVPAA
-569 IELLQELILARPNSA
+569 IELLEELILARPNSA

-595 LRAGGGLS
+595 LRASGGAS

>member
-1 MNDGA
+1 MNDGG
-6 RRTLSGAR
+6 RRNPP
-14 SLVVGL
+14 
-20 SGALSLVVGLALAPG
+20 GALALVLGLALALAPG
-35 AADGQLSSNEESR
+35 AAAGQLSSSEESR
-48 LLREAARAESAGDYA
+48 MLREAARAESAGDHA

-73 QERPASSGAI
+73 RERPASSGAI

-97 QVLDAIDAFLA
+97 RVLDPIDAFLA

-136 AESWIAQ
+136 AESWIAH

-175 NRVGGGV
+175 NRAGGGV
-182 LAVEAGDVLLRLERP
+182 LAVQAGDVLLRLGRP
-197 REALMEWAR
+197 REALLEWAR
-206 ALDGADVQAPGA
+206 ALDGSDAQAPGA

-224 TSGENPGLA
+224 TGGENPALA
-233 PEVVRE
+233 PGVIRE
-239 LAAQGASDARRRAA
+239 LGAEGASDARRRAA
-253 IEIALEARLRPEAR
+253 IEIALEARLQPEAR
-267 RIAEEVAGELA
+267 RLAEEVVGDL
-278 EPERQGFLNA
+278 PDRERQNFLDA

-299 QLALWTLQQ
+299 RLALWTLQQ
-308 LRREAP
+308 LRRETP

-341 ARGRYAR
+341 ARERYAR

-364 IRLETATGAPLE
+364 IRLEAATGAPLE
-376 LLDRFT
+376 LLDRFA

-391 PEADALAVALSE
+391 PEADPLAVALSE
-403 RFRTDGDP
+403 RFRRDGDP
-411 ETAALVLEGVP
+411 ETAAFVLEGVQ

-445 NMMLAAA
+445 NLILAAA

-465 VGILDRVGEQAAAL
+465 VGILDRVGEQAAEL
-479 AGRASIARHRESAA
+479 AGSVSAARHREGAR
-493 AAFALLNGLVHALPP
+493 AAFPLVSEAVHALPP
-508 EDQPPLF
+508 EDQPPLL
-515 ALAARIADETEQQGE
+515 ALAARIADETDQQGE

-537 LAATFPESSEA
+537 LAATFPESAEA
-548 PEAILQLAR
+548 PEAILHLAR
-557 YRAASPTGVPAA
+557 YRATTPTGVPAA
-569 IELLQELILARPNSA
+569 IELLQDLILARPNSA

-595 LRAGGGLS
+595 LRAGGGAL

>member
-1 MNDGA
+1 MNDGT
-6 RRTLSGAR
+6 RRTLSAVPW
-14 SLVVGL
+14 LVI
-20 SGALSLVVGLALAPG
+20 SAALALAP
-35 AADGQLSSNEESR
+35 ATADGQLSSSEESR

-73 QERPASSGAI
+73 AERPASSGAI
-83 FALERVLRAQGRVS
+83 FALERVLRAQDRVS
-97 QVLDAIDAFLA
+97 QVLDPIDAFLA

-136 AESWIAQ
+136 AQSWIAQ

-175 NRVGGGV
+175 SRAGGGV
-182 LAVEAGDVLLRLERP
+182 LAVEAGDVLLRLDRP
-197 REALMEWAR
+197 LEAMMEWAR
-206 ALDGADVQAPGA
+206 ALDGPDAQAPGA

-224 TSGENPGLA
+224 TGGEHPGLA
-233 PEVVRE
+233 PAVVRE
-239 LAAQGASDARRRAA
+239 LAAEGASETRRRAA
-253 IEIALEARLRPEAR
+253 IEIALEARLQPEALSL
-267 RIAEEVAGELA
+267 AEEVAGDL
-278 EPERQGFLNA
+278 PEREREGFLNA
-288 LLRLAEEKDAD
+288 VLRLAEEKDAD

-308 LRREAP
+308 LRRETP

-341 ARGRYAR
+341 ARERYAR

-364 IRLETATGAPLE
+364 IRLETATGAPLA
-376 LLDRFT
+376 LLDRFA
-382 AFRQEFPNA
+382 AFREEFPNA
-391 PEADALAVALSE
+391 PEADPLAVALSA
-403 RFRTDGDP
+403 RFRENGDL
-411 ETAALVLEGVP
+411 ETAAFVLEGVQ

-433 ALEAGNREGARV
+433 ALEAGNRESARI
-445 NMMLAAA
+445 NLMLAAG

-465 VGILDRVGEQAAAL
+465 IGILDRVGEQAAAL
-479 AGRASIARHRESAA
+479 AGRVSIARHREGAG
-493 AAFALLNGLVHALPP
+493 AAFPLVNDAVHALPP
-508 EDQPPLF
+508 DDQPPLL
-515 ALAARIADETEQQGE
+515 AMAARIADEIDQQGE

-557 YRAASPTGVPAA
+557 YRAATPTGVPAA
-569 IELLQELILARPNSA
+569 IELLEELILARPNSA

-595 LRAGGGLS
+595 LRASGGAS

>member
-1 MNDGA
+1 MSGGA
-6 RRTLSGAR
+6 RRGPRALST
-14 SLVVGL
+14 VVGL
-20 SGALSLVVGLALAPG
+20 VLALAPG
-35 AADGQLSSNEESR
+35 TADGQLSSSDESR

-73 QERPASSGAI
+73 EERPASSGAI

-97 QVLDAIDAFLA
+97 QVLDPIDAFLA

-136 AESWIAQ
+136 SESWIAQ

-160 AFGGEEALSVLRRGQ
+160 AFGGEEALAVLRRGQ
-175 NRVGGGV
+175 SRAGHGV

-197 REALMEWAR
+197 REALLEWAR
-206 ALDGADVQAPGA
+206 ALDRSEAQAPGA

-224 TSGENPGLA
+224 TGAENP
-233 PEVVRE
+233 E
-239 LAAQGASDARRRAA
+239 LVPGVIRAMAAEGASHARRRAA
-253 IEIALEARLRPEAR
+253 IEIALEAKLQPEALR
-267 RIAEEVAGELA
+267 LAEGVAGDLR
-278 EPERQGFLNA
+278 EPERQSFLSA

-308 LRREAP
+308 LREEVP

-326 AVTSLVAGDTVRALE
+326 AVTSLVAGDTVRALQ
-341 ARGRYAR
+341 ARERYAR

-364 IRLETATGAPLE
+364 IRLEMATAAPAG
-376 LLDRFT
+376 LLDRFA

-391 PEADALAVALSE
+391 PEADLLAVALSE
-403 RFRTDGDP
+403 HFRNDGDP
-411 ETAALVLEGVP
+411 QAAVRVLEGVV
-422 GPLSAQERAWL
+422 GPESARERAWL
-433 ALEAGNREGARV
+433 AFEAGNRESARINLV
-445 NMMLAAA
+445 LAAA

-465 VGILDRVGEQAAAL
+465 VGILDRVGEEAAEL
-479 AGRASIARHRESAA
+479 AGRVAIARHREGAA
-493 AAFALLNGLVHALPP
+493 AAFSLAGEAVHALPP
-508 EDQPPLF
+508 EDQPPLL
-515 ALAARIADETEQQGE
+515 AMAARLADDADRQGE

-557 YRAASPTGVPAA
+557 YRAATPTGVPAA
-569 IELLQELILARPNSA
+569 VELLEDLILARPNSA

-595 LRAGGGLS
+595 LRASGDAS